1 MPAGAVPVPV
11 AVPPPLP
18 SGCLSGAAGF
28 FPSAPRW
35 DQRALEPAW
44 LPFGTKALGKAQQP
58 AVSGL
63 PPGAAAAPAGRAL
76 FRLRR
81 CPLPR
86 HGPARGKQL
95 GPQGG
100 RPGRPPL
107 PAKRPAAPAGSSAE
121 QQVAAGWGAQ
131 CCALTR
137 GVSRSVAG
145 PCLQVGCAC
154 GHQCSVYLK
163 QLFECSVC
171 LKQLFFFFFKAV
183 ESAYG
188 NVV

>member
-44 LPFGTKALGKAQQP
+44 LPLGTKALGKAQQP